1 MLRIYFSSNVEIT
14 GDFESAE
21 IGLHMSKRAFGGL
34 RSKRSEFW
42 TQVHSILFC
51 VTLGKL
57 HDLSRPCLFFLSSVN
72 VR

>member
-1 MLRIYFSSNVEIT
+1 MEII
-14 GDFESAE
+14 GDFESTG
-21 IGLHMSKRAFGGL
+21 IGLRTYNRAFGGV

-57 HDLSRPCLFFLSSVN
+57 LDLSRPCLFFLSSVN